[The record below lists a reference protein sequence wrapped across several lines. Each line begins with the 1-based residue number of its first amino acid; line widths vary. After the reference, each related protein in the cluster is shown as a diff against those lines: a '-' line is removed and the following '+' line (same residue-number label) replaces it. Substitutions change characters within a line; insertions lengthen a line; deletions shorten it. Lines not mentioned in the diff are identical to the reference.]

1 MDWFTA
7 AGSIFQGMYDKSKE
21 YQKEDFI
28 LRAEE
33 LKAEKDGLIRRKN
46 KRYDMEIDSYYKELE
61 KKKEIDS
68 LNSQFVQLGKNADVN
83 AYATKYLMTTDK
95 YWGTYTPEERKA
107 EVFKLAKSIEDGG
120 FKPFS
125 YQMQSQDP
133 DKLDKTL
140 AAEEK
145 LILSKYKDELQKSK
159 DNNFLVNKVLGKSTS
174 VNENAITDAVNA
186 ENKASEIVNK
196 TEDTKEFTL
205 SGEAKAPPI
214 TIKKEFDKAFGTK
227 KGELVYNS
235 DKELKDDGVQVMI
248 AANLVGADGGGFFKF
263 KNGKIDEITVEGRAF
278 LDLYKTTYNDI
289 LNTYTVEDFAKL
301 YPNQRVSEVENLTKD
316 NIHRLTTQA
325 IEQRTVN
332 LDNTGWLDGKKDI
345 KALIHLPF
353 NVLDMDSKIN
363 GKSYNGTEVKN
374 AYENFIREVVN
385 NKDLQESR
393 IQNLDDNGER
403 TVAVQNSIMNDGAYK
418 SLFLKYLEE
427 NNIKPVEVAEVTTE
441 VNTEVNTEIDT
452 PKDNPDENKTTGK
465 FTLGINNENI
475 NSLIVP
481 FDDAILGR
489 KKGDKIPLTKK
500 NIDKLKTLNNEEI
513 NSLISEGVKFGTADT
528 NKLAPNLN
536 VIPKF
541 IRNSRG
547 VLIPNPNHPD
557 NKKEKTTTTTSKV
570 NKKKL
575 R

>member
-33 LKAEKDGLIRRKN
+33 LKAEKDSLIRRKN
-46 KRYDMEIDSYYKELE
+46 KKYDMEIDSYYKELE

-68 LNSQFVQLGKNADVN
+68 LNSQFAQLGKNADVN

-107 EVFKLAKSIEDGG
+107 EVFKLAKSIEEGG

-174 VNENAITDAVNA
+174 VNENAITNAVNA

-214 TIKKEFDKAFGTK
+214 TIKKEFDTAFK
-227 KGELVYNS
+227 ERKGKIEYNS
-235 DKELKDDGVQVMI
+235 DDDLKKDGVQVMI
-248 AANLVGADGGGFFKF
+248 ASNLVGADGGGFFKF
-263 KNGKIDEITVEGRAF
+263 KNGKMTDITVEGRAF
-278 LDLYKTTYNDI
+278 LDIYKTTFNDI
-289 LNTYTVEDFAKL
+289 LRTYSVEDFAAL
-301 YPNQRVSEVENLTKD
+301 YPNQRVSEVTNLTRD
-316 NIHRLTTQA
+316 DIHRLTTQA

-374 AYENFIREVVN
+374 AYENFIREVVG
-385 NKDLQESR
+385 NKNLQESR

-403 TVAVQNSIMNDGAYK
+403 TVAVQNSIANDGAYK

-427 NNIKPVEVAEVTTE
+427 NNIKPVEVAEVT
-441 VNTEVNTEIDT
+441 TEVNTEIDT

-475 NSLIVP
+475 NSLVVP
-481 FDDAILGR
+481 FDDAIPGR
-489 KKGDKIPLTKK
+489 KKGDKIPLTKN

-547 VLIPNPNHPD
+547 VLVPNPNHPD

>member
-7 AGSIFQGMYDKSKE
+7 AGSIFQGMYDKSKQ

-33 LKAEKDGLIRRKN
+33 LKAEKDSLIARKN
-46 KRYDMEIDSYYKELE
+46 KKYNMEIESYYKELE

-68 LNSQFVQLGKNADVN
+68 LNSQFAQLGENADVN

-107 EVFKLAKSIEDGG
+107 EVFKLAKSIEEGG

-140 AAEEK
+140 ASEEK
-145 LILSKYKDELQKSK
+145 LILKKYKDELQKSK

-214 TIKKEFDKAFGTK
+214 TIKKEFDTAFK
-227 KGELVYNS
+227 ERKGKIEYNS
-235 DKELKDDGVQVMI
+235 DDDLKKDGVQVMI
-248 AANLVGADGGGFFKF
+248 ASNLVGADGGGFFKF
-263 KNGKIDEITVEGRAF
+263 KNGKMTDITVEGRAF
-278 LDLYKTTYNDI
+278 LDIYKTTFNDI
-289 LNTYTVEDFAKL
+289 LRTYSVEDFAAL
-301 YPNQRVSEVENLTKD
+301 YPNQRVSEVTNLTRD
-316 NIHRLTTQA
+316 DIHRLTTQA

-353 NVLDMDSKIN
+353 NVLDKDSKIN

-374 AYENFIREVVN
+374 AYEKFIREVVG

-418 SLFLKYLEE
+418 SLFLKYLEDSD
-427 NNIKPVEVAEVTTE
+427 IKPIVTE
-441 VNTEVNTEIDT
+441 EPVIKSDSLKGDSNIM
-452 PKDNPDENKTTGK
+452 ENKPENKIADTGK

-475 NSLIVP
+475 NSLVVP

-570 NKKKL
+570 NKKKI

>member
-441 VNTEVNTEIDT
+441 VNTEIDTEIDT

>member
-159 DNNFLVNKVLGKSTS
+159 DNFLVNKVLGKSTS

-441 VNTEVNTEIDT
+441 VNTEIDTEIDT

-475 NSLIVP
+475 NSLVVP
-481 FDDAILGR
+481 FDDAIPGR

>member
-7 AGSIFQGMYDKSKE
+7 AGSIFQGMYDKSKQ

-33 LKAEKDGLIRRKN
+33 LKAEKDSLIARKN
-46 KRYDMEIDSYYKELE
+46 KKYNMEIESYYKELE

-68 LNSQFVQLGKNADVN
+68 LNSQFAQLGENADVN

-107 EVFKLAKSIEDGG
+107 EVFKLAKSIEEGG

-140 AAEEK
+140 ASEEK
-145 LILSKYKDELQKSK
+145 LILKKYKDELQKSK

-214 TIKKEFDKAFGTK
+214 TIKKEFDTAFK
-227 KGELVYNS
+227 ERKGKIEYNS
-235 DKELKDDGVQVMI
+235 DDDLKKDGVQVMI
-248 AANLVGADGGGFFKF
+248 ASNLVGADGGGFFKF
-263 KNGKIDEITVEGRAF
+263 KNGKMTDITVEGRAF
-278 LDLYKTTYNDI
+278 LDIYKTTFNDI
-289 LNTYTVEDFAKL
+289 LRTYSVEDFAAL
-301 YPNQRVSEVENLTKD
+301 YPNQRVSEVTNLTRD
-316 NIHRLTTQA
+316 DIHRLTTQA

-353 NVLDMDSKIN
+353 NVLDKDSKIN

-374 AYENFIREVVN
+374 AYEKFIREVVG

-418 SLFLKYLEE
+418 SLFLKYLEDSD
-427 NNIKPVEVAEVTTE
+427 IKPIVTE
-441 VNTEVNTEIDT
+441 EPVIKSDSLKGDSNIM
-452 PKDNPDENKTTGK
+452 ENKPENKIADTGK

-475 NSLIVP
+475 NSLVVP
-481 FDDAILGR
+481 FDDAIPGR

-570 NKKKL
+570 NKKKI

>member
-1 MDWFTA
+1 M
-7 AGSIFQGMYDKSKE
+7 
-21 YQKEDFI
+21 
-28 LRAEE
+28 
-33 LKAEKDGLIRRKN
+33 
-46 KRYDMEIDSYYKELE
+46 
-61 KKKEIDS
+61 
-68 LNSQFVQLGKNADVN
+68 
-83 AYATKYLMTTDK
+83 
-95 YWGTYTPEERKA
+95 
-107 EVFKLAKSIEDGG
+107 
-120 FKPFS
+120 
-125 YQMQSQDP
+125 
-133 DKLDKTL
+133 
-140 AAEEK
+140 
-145 LILSKYKDELQKSK
+145 
-159 DNNFLVNKVLGKSTS
+159 GKSTS

-214 TIKKEFDKAFGTK
+214 TIKKEFDTAFK
-227 KGELVYNS
+227 ERKGKIEYNS
-235 DKELKDDGVQVMI
+235 DDDLKKDGVQVMI
-248 AANLVGADGGGFFKF
+248 ASNLVGADGGGFFKF
-263 KNGKIDEITVEGRAF
+263 KNGKMTDITVEGRAF
-278 LDLYKTTYNDI
+278 LDIYKTTFNDI
-289 LNTYTVEDFAKL
+289 LRTYSVEDFAAL
-301 YPNQRVSEVENLTKD
+301 YPNQRVSEVTNLTRD
-316 NIHRLTTQA
+316 DIHRLTTQA

-353 NVLDMDSKIN
+353 NVLDKDSKIN

-374 AYENFIREVVN
+374 AYEKFIREVVG

-418 SLFLKYLEE
+418 SLFLKYLEDSD
-427 NNIKPVEVAEVTTE
+427 IKPIVTE
-441 VNTEVNTEIDT
+441 EPVIKSDSLKGDSNIM
-452 PKDNPDENKTTGK
+452 ENKPENKIADTGK

-475 NSLIVP
+475 NSLVVP

-570 NKKKL
+570 NKKKI

>member
-107 EVFKLAKSIEDGG
+107 EVFKLAKNIEEGG

-125 YQMQSQDP
+125 YQMQSKDP
-133 DKLDKTL
+133 DKLDNAL

-159 DNNFLVNKVLGKSTS
+159 DNFLVNKVLGKSTS

-441 VNTEVNTEIDT
+441 VNTEIDTEIDT

>member
-374 AYENFIREVVN
+374 AYENFIREVVG

-441 VNTEVNTEIDT
+441 VNTEIDTEIDT

>member
-7 AGSIFQGMYDKSKE
+7 AGSIFQGMYDKSKQ
-21 YQKEDFI
+21 YQKEDFV

-33 LKAEKDGLIRRKN
+33 LKAEKDSLIARKN
-46 KRYDMEIDSYYKELE
+46 KKYNMEIESYYKELE

-68 LNSQFVQLGKNADVN
+68 LNSQFAQLGENADVN

-107 EVFKLAKSIEDGG
+107 EVFKLAKSIEEGG

-140 AAEEK
+140 ASEEK
-145 LILSKYKDELQKSK
+145 LILKKYKDELQKSK

-214 TIKKEFDKAFGTK
+214 TIKKEFDTAFK
-227 KGELVYNS
+227 ERKGKIEYNS
-235 DKELKDDGVQVMI
+235 DDDLKKDGVQVMI
-248 AANLVGADGGGFFKF
+248 ASNLVGADGGGFFKF
-263 KNGKIDEITVEGRAF
+263 KNGKMTDITVEGRAF
-278 LDLYKTTYNDI
+278 LDIYKTTFNDI
-289 LNTYTVEDFAKL
+289 LRTYSVEDFAAL
-301 YPNQRVSEVENLTKD
+301 YPNQRVSEVTNLTRD
-316 NIHRLTTQA
+316 DIHRLTTQA

-353 NVLDMDSKIN
+353 NVLDKDSKIN

-374 AYENFIREVVN
+374 AYEKFIREVVG

-418 SLFLKYLEE
+418 TMFLKYLEDSD
-427 NNIKPVEVAEVTTE
+427 IKPIVTE
-441 VNTEVNTEIDT
+441 EPVIKSDSLKGDSNIM
-452 PKDNPDENKTTGK
+452 ENKPENKIADTGK

-475 NSLIVP
+475 NSLVVP
-481 FDDAILGR
+481 FDDAIPGR

-570 NKKKL
+570 NKKKI

>member
-205 SGEAKAPPI
+205 SGEAKEPPI

-374 AYENFIREVVN
+374 AYENFIREVVG

-427 NNIKPVEVAEVTTE
+427 NNIKPVEVAEVT
-441 VNTEVNTEIDT
+441 TEVNTEIDT

>member
-33 LKAEKDGLIRRKN
+33 LKAEKDSLIRRKN

-68 LNSQFVQLGKNADVN
+68 LNSQFIQLGKNADVN

-107 EVFKLAKSIEDGG
+107 EVFKLAKNIEEGG

-125 YQMQSQDP
+125 YQMQSKDP

-174 VNENAITDAVNA
+174 INENAITDAVNA

-205 SGEAKAPPI
+205 SGEAKEPPI

-374 AYENFIREVVN
+374 AYENFIREVVG

-403 TVAVQNSIMNDGAYK
+403 TVAVQNSIMNDGAHK

-427 NNIKPVEVAEVTTE
+427 NNIKPVEVAEVT
-441 VNTEVNTEIDT
+441 TEVNTEIDT

-465 FTLGINNENI
+465 FTLGINNKNI
-475 NSLIVP
+475 NSLVVP
-481 FDDAILGR
+481 FDDAIPGR
-489 KKGDKIPLTKK
+489 KKGDKIPLTKN

-547 VLIPNPNHPD
+547 VLVPNPNYP
-557 NKKEKTTTTTSKV
+557 KEKTTTTTSKV